1 MESLLTNRKINPGLL
16 WPVFFVLFFY
26 GFTGQALAQKTF
38 TGAVDDF
45 WNTAANWSPTGVPD
59 STYDI
64 IIAVNKTA
72 ILNVSAHVKS
82 VTFANDADQA
92 SSITLNGHS
101 LTVVNSINFT
111 DPFGSSGDQTINVGT
126 GTLVCDTVIMANT
139 TSASEDLD
147 LNVSTGTITINNDIQ
162 MNGATTENI
171 IRITSTGV
179 LDICGTVNS
188 GGTFD
193 FGSAGIVKY
202 TGTIAQSVR
211 ALTYYHLYIEN
222 SSTKTLSGATTV
234 SGNLLVKT
242 GSTLS
247 LSSNSLSV
255 SGDVIITGT
264 LLDDNVNGT
273 NTFSDSVAVESAG
286 NWSVTVAESFNIGGS
301 IYVAGSFTAGSG
313 TYTFT
318 GTNITIG
325 GPTALTF
332 SGTLSFSA
340 TATVTNNTNITL
352 SSTSVLSGSTA
363 TWINNDTLT
372 ISTNNFTLD
381 SLIATTTGNSV
392 IYNNTSSVTAIPAY
406 YYYFEKQSSGTL
418 TIDSGVTINK
428 HFEIDAGT
436 VQCNYQIISLVSASA
451 IIRNGTTL
459 SLGSSSSP
467 RQVLFPTNMPN
478 GNITLGRS
486 CTVIYNS
493 DGNNKFSE
501 GLNYGNLT
509 ITTNTSDKPISL
521 SANLT
526 VRGHFALNN
535 STGLVSIDA
544 TTFNIDVD
552 SSITGSGN
560 ISFTTG
566 TLYVGLN
573 YTNTG
578 GLSPGSG
585 TVVYDGASQSVK
597 SATYYNLTFSGSG
610 TKTPLSNITVSQNL
624 TIQSG
629 ATFAI
634 SSNTMQVSGTFSISG
649 TFTDNNTS
657 GTNTLD
663 SVIIN
668 SGGVWNCSV
677 AENFTISGI
686 FTNSGTFT
694 SGSGT
699 YTVGGSGSRV
709 YTGTF
714 VFAGN
719 VAINTGVT
727 LQNTNSITITG
738 NLTGFSPG
746 TSVWQNLSGSY
757 LGVGGTLLST
767 GTLTATAS
775 NNSVEYNGTS
785 AQTIKAT
792 TYHHLLKSGSGTAT
806 AGSGITVNGN
816 ITVSEGVLLC
826 TATITSTAS
835 SLLSVGKNDT
845 LTLGQT
851 SSATDVTMPTNI
863 LTSNIS
869 LDDAS
874 TLNLNTNGTQTFNAS
889 ISLGNLGITTGSTSK
904 SVTLSANYSI
914 RGTLY
919 LYETSGTVTLNAG
932 THTLE
937 LNGSLTGN
945 GALVFSTGTLRLKGN
960 SNSHTGTFT
969 PGDTV
974 RLVGTESAQ
983 SIRGA
988 AYKNLVL
995 DNTHGAT
1002 LSGSATLTKTLEVVN
1017 GILSGGGNLT
1027 LVSDGSGTGRIVG
1040 PSGGNYIDGAVTVQC
1055 YIPAAAIKRFRS
1067 ISSPLAT
1074 TAYSQFIDDIY
1085 VSGTGGVSNGFD
1097 ASPDNRST
1105 IYTYQES
1112 TGGAGRG
1119 WVASTNIT
1127 NSVTPGQ
1134 GMLVY
1139 VRGDRSVSNPF
1150 STTTASND
1158 ATVDFTGTL
1167 NQGNISPTLSYT
1179 NTGNATDDGWN
1190 LVGNPYPSQID
1201 WTSLT
1206 KNDLSSFYY
1215 IYNPATG
1222 SYEADNG
1229 ANKIACTQA
1238 FFVQATGAAPSISFS
1253 ESSKTGDAPVRY
1265 FKSAATQ
1272 LHISMHRDSIHA
1284 DMMKLVSGG
1293 TRFYTATEDAV
1304 KFTNSTLN
1312 IYTLTK
1318 DSVPVQ
1324 INSFPF
1330 KQTGTDTVEVFIN
1343 GAAGTY
1349 TLKNR
1354 SAGYGQF
1361 QQVLL
1366 FDKFLNTTV
1375 NFIQFPDYV
1384 FHITANTQSKG
1395 NRFMLLFNH
1404 TASLPVHILSFKG
1417 GISGKTGS
1425 GLSKVNLSWETTREE
1440 QLHAYV
1446 IQRSG
1451 NGVDFEDIGTVEAL
1465 NSERYYQ
1472 YTFTDEVNLSMGE
1485 TMYYRLR
1492 TIEYSGNET
1501 QSSVLA
1507 IRLGDN
1513 LSGNQHMQLFPNP
1526 AKDVIQVVFPDM
1538 VPPVLHI
1545 YSPLGEKVFSAP
1557 VGMAQHIFKLPT
1569 LLPGLYRVVAGS
1581 YVSTL
1586 LIVK

>member
-1 MESLLTNRKINPGLL
+1 MISLTNNNEKPLFLRPAFLL
-16 WPVFFVLFFY
+16 LFFC
-26 GFTGQALAQKTF
+26 GFAQQALGQKTF

-45 WNTAANWSPTGVPD
+45 WNTAANWSPSGVPD
-59 STYDI
+59 STHDI
-64 IIAVNKTA
+64 IIAVKNTV

-82 VTFANDADQA
+82 VTFANNTDQA

-126 GTLVCDTVIMANT
+126 GTLVCDTLIMANT
-139 TSASEDLD
+139 TSASEDLE
-147 LNVSTGTITINNDIQ
+147 LNASTGTIKVSNDIQ

-171 IRITSTGV
+171 IRITSTGI
-179 LDICGTVNS
+179 LDICGTLNS

-202 TGTIAQSVR
+202 TGTTAQSVR

-234 SGNLLVKT
+234 SGNLLVKS
-242 GSTLS
+242 GSTLN
-247 LSSNSLSV
+247 LSSNSLTV
-255 SGDVIITGT
+255 SGDVIVTGT
-264 LLDDNVNGT
+264 LLDDNTRGT
-273 NTFSDSVAVESAG
+273 NTFSDSVAVESGG
-286 NWSVTVAESFNIGGS
+286 NWNITVAQSFTIGGS
-301 IYVAGSFTAGSG
+301 LYVAGSFTAGSG

-318 GTNITIG
+318 AFTITIG
-325 GPTALTF
+325 GPTALSF
-332 SGTLSFSA
+332 SGILSFSA
-340 TATVTNNTNITL
+340 TATVTNNANITL
-352 SSTSVLSGSTA
+352 TSSSILSGATA

-392 IYNNTSSVTAIPAY
+392 IYNHSSSVTAIPAY
-406 YYYFEKQSSGTL
+406 YYYFEKQGTGTL

-428 HFEIDAGT
+428 HFEIDEGT
-436 VQCNYQIISLVSASA
+436 VQCNYQIVSLVSASA
-451 IIRNGTTL
+451 NIRNGTTL
-459 SLGSSSSP
+459 SLGSSSSS
-467 RQVLFPTNMPN
+467 RLVLFPSNMPN
-478 GNITLGRS
+478 GNIILGRS

-493 DGNNKFSE
+493 DGNVKFIE
-501 GLNYGNLT
+501 GLDYGNLT

-535 STGLVSIDA
+535 STGVVSISA
-544 TTFNIDVD
+544 TTYNIDVD

-560 ISFTTG
+560 ISFSTG

-578 GLSPGSG
+578 GFSPGTG

-597 SATYYNLTFSGSG
+597 SATYYNLIFSGSG
-610 TKTPLSNITVSQNL
+610 TKTPLSDITVSQNL

-634 SSNTMQVSGTFSISG
+634 STNTMEVSGTFSISG
-649 TFTDNNTS
+649 TFSDNNTS

-668 SGGVWNCSV
+668 SGGTWNCSV
-677 AENFTISGI
+677 AEDFSIYGI

-699 YTVGGSGSRV
+699 YTFTTGGTKSL
-709 YTGTF
+709 TGTF
-714 VFAGN
+714 IFAGN
-719 VAINTGVT
+719 VQVNTSVT
-727 LQNTNSITITG
+727 LQNNNSVTISG
-738 NLTGFSPG
+738 NLIGSSPG
-746 TSVWQNLSGSY
+746 TSIWQNLSGSY

-816 ITVSEGVLLC
+816 ISVSEGVLLC

-869 LDDAS
+869 LNDAS
-874 TLNLNTNGTQTFNAS
+874 TVNLNTNGTQTFNAS

-914 RGTLY
+914 RGTLH
-919 LYETSGTVTLNAG
+919 LYETLGTVTFNAG

-960 SNSHTGTFT
+960 SNKHTGTFT

-974 RLVGTESAQ
+974 RLAGNEASQ
-983 SIRGA
+983 SVRGA

-995 DNTHGAT
+995 DNTQN
-1002 LSGSATLTKTLEVVN
+1002 ATLTRTATLTGTLEVVN
-1017 GILSGGGNLT
+1017 GILSGGDNLT
-1027 LVSDGSGTGRIVG
+1027 LVSDGSGTARIVG
-1040 PSGGNYIDGAVTVQC
+1040 PAAGNYIDGAVTVQC
-1055 YIPAAAIKRFRS
+1055 YIPAAAIKRYRS
-1067 ISSPLAT
+1067 ICSPVT
-1074 TAYSQFIDDIY
+1074 GTAYSQFIDDIY
-1085 VSGTGGVSNGFD
+1085 VSGTGGASNGFD

-1119 WVASTNIT
+1119 WVAATNIS
-1127 NSVTPGQ
+1127 NSVTAGQ

-1139 VRGDRSVSNPF
+1139 VRGDRNVSNPF
-1150 STTTASND
+1150 STNTASND
-1158 ATVDFTGTL
+1158 ATVDFSGTL
-1167 NQGNISPTLSYT
+1167 NQGSIAPTLSYT
-1179 NTGNATDDGWN
+1179 NTGSETDDGWN

-1201 WTSLT
+1201 WTLLT

-1229 ANKIACTQA
+1229 VNKIACAQA
-1238 FFVQATGAAPSISFS
+1238 FFVQATGAAPSITFS
-1253 ESSKTGDAPVRY
+1253 ESSKTSASPVRY
-1265 FKSAATQ
+1265 FKSAAPE
-1272 LHISMHRDSIHA
+1272 LHISLHRDSIHA
-1284 DMMKLVSGG
+1284 DMMKLISGG
-1293 TRFYTATEDAV
+1293 TRFYAATEDAV
-1304 KFTNSTLN
+1304 KLTNSTLN
-1312 IYTLTK
+1312 LYMLTT

-1330 KQTGTDTVEVFIN
+1330 KQTGTDTAEIFIN
-1343 GAAGTY
+1343 GAPGTY

-1354 SAGYGQF
+1354 SAVASHF

-1366 FDKFLNTTV
+1366 VDRFLNTTI
-1375 NFIQFPDYV
+1375 NFKQAPEYV
-1384 FHITANTQSKG
+1384 FQVTSNNQSKG
-1395 NRFMLLFNH
+1395 NRFLILFNH
-1404 TASLPVHILSFKG
+1404 TGSLPVHILSFNG
-1417 GISGKTGS
+1417 GITGKTGA
-1425 GLSKVNLSWETTREE
+1425 GLSKIGLSWETMNEA
-1440 QLHAYV
+1440 QLYAYE
-1446 IQRSG
+1446 IQRSY
-1451 NGVDFEDIGTVEAL
+1451 NGQDFDDIGNREAM
-1465 NSERYYQ
+1465 NTRTYSR
-1472 YTFTDEVNLSMGE
+1472 YTFTDDVNITTGQ
-1485 TMYYRLR
+1485 TVYYRLR
-1492 TIEYSGNET
+1492 TVEYSGSET
-1501 QSSVLA
+1501 LSSVIA
-1507 IRLGDN
+1507 IREGGLLN
-1513 LSGNQHMQLFPNP
+1513 GNKHMLIFPNP
-1526 AKDVIQVVFPDM
+1526 AKDMIQVEFRDV
-1538 VPPVLHI
+1538 VPPYLRI
-1545 YSPLGEKVFSAP
+1545 YSQLGEQVYGAKVDRAT
-1557 VGMAQHIFKLPT
+1557 GIFTLPE
-1569 LLPGLYRVVAGS
+1569 LQPGLYRVVAGS
-1581 YVSTL
+1581 FISTL